1 MTHFADEGQID
12 TDNKRQW
19 KLKRDAYILRD
30 KSLVSKGKEIKN
42 ITYCE
47 VFIDVVST
55 WKNGKRWIYKSSG
68 NQDTFEGADNTLQT
82 FQNLENSVITASN
95 N

>member
-19 KLKRDAYILRD
+19 KLKRDAYRLRD

-55 WKNGKRWIYKSSG
+55 WKMGKGGFTSLLVTK
-68 NQDTFEGADNTLQT
+68 TLLKEQT
-82 FQNLENSVITASN
+82 ILCRLFKI
-95 N
+95 